1 MNNFNLLSNFNIF
14 LYINLYGLTRLR
26 LLTSIFMAAIALLFI
41 IMILFMYI
49 KRFPAAKYAIC
60 CFAVIGLITGFCDVD
75 RTVAS
80 YNVNAY
86 KSGIMYKNGLYLF
99 HAPINRNHIG
109 ILKINRTDIE
119 KSEVVLQADMKG
131 SCFYP
136 FVQYDTEGNIY
147 MSYTVDRKH
156 IRISKF
162 TFEKHIPD

>member
-1 MNNFNLLSNFNIF
+1 MISP
-14 LYINLYGLTRLR
+14 LR
-26 LLTSIFMAAIALLFI
+26 AI
-41 IMILFMYI
+41 ILI
-49 KRFPAAKYAIC
+49 PDDLEKKE
-60 CFAVIGLITGFCDVD
+60 
-75 RTVAS
+75 RTKPVLVGDS
-80 YNVNAY
+80 R
-86 KSGIMYKNGLYLF
+86 SRSDFIMYENGLYLF

-147 MSYTVDRKH
+147 MFYTVDRKH

-162 TFEKHIPD
+162 TFEKYIPD

>member
-49 KRFPAAKYAIC
+49 KRFPAAKCAIC
-60 CFAVIGLITGFCDVD
+60 CFAVIGLITGFCDV
-75 RTVAS
+75 
-80 YNVNAY
+80 NAY
-86 KSGIMYKNGLYLF
+86 KSGIMYENGLYLF

-162 TFEKHIPD
+162 TFEKYIPD

>member
-1 MNNFNLLSNFNIF
+1 MRSTRSRRLISLL
-14 LYINLYGLTRLR
+14 RP
-26 LLTSIFMAAIALLFI
+26 I
-41 IMILFMYI
+41 I
-49 KRFPAAKYAIC
+49 
-60 CFAVIGLITGFCDVD
+60 LIPDDLEKKEWTKPMLVGDSRSRNDF
-75 RTVAS
+75 
-80 YNVNAY
+80 
-86 KSGIMYKNGLYLF
+86 IMYKNGLYLF

-109 ILKINRTDIE
+109 ILKINTTDIE

-162 TFEKHIPD
+162 TFEKYIPD